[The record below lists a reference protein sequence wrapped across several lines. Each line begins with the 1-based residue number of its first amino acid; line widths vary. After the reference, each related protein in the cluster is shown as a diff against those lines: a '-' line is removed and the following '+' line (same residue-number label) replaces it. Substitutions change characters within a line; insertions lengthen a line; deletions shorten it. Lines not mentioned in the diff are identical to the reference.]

1 MKRLHSILCVL
12 ICYVYVT
19 EVVRTIIK
27 DSLGRNIL
35 LKNTVKKPVGY
46 VILLYP
52 SRAMEWIHLRQMY
65 ASCLAQFGCEQ
76 MSTLIDDVLIAWRYH
91 DNLTRTLYQPT
102 RVFKQFSFLEL
113 LDEQHVCA
121 CVSSKRLAKFLD
133 PRTIDERSSFARPT
147 VHVRTVDVKII
158 HYKKLRDAVAMGL
171 NHIPMKPT
179 TSFAPCIATILDG
192 FKQIM
197 QILGLYNPNF
207 PADIALAWLRNNYLD
222 QLKQSSRINRFGFRS
237 SDSDLMRDHIA
248 NDEIVWLGQH
258 LFCAG
263 LDKAANNVSFICI
276 KHMRL
281 MALERLSG
289 PEFQPCREDLI
300 WLLPLMIL
308 QFTALEATSLVP
320 ELKIS
325 YQALPYLMST
335 YKLHKNSHRW
345 LTNAFH
351 TVYSN
356 IAHMLT
362 ITTMRVLES
371 VKEWAQLKM
380 ISYARFL
387 KVETSLFWLVNLSIE
402 VALNLPN
409 KVTDIFVADITR
421 CFESIPLTGPDNLID
436 AVAFVIKLGYK
447 QAKSN
452 HPRATP
458 LIWVCVND
466 AGEAVQAQWA
476 SSKPSYGESFS
487 LTAER
492 LIEIHS

>member
-1 MKRLHSILCVL
+1 MCLCF
-12 ICYVYVT
+12 
-19 EVVRTIIK
+19 IK
-27 DSLGRNIL
+27 
-35 LKNTVKKPVGY
+35 
-46 VILLYP
+46 
-52 SRAMEWIHLRQMY
+52 
-65 ASCLAQFGCEQ
+65 
-76 MSTLIDDVLIAWRYH
+76 
-91 DNLTRTLYQPT
+91 
-102 RVFKQFSFLEL
+102 EL
-113 LDEQHVCA
+113 C
-121 CVSSKRLAKFLD
+121 AKFLD
-133 PRTIDERSSFARPT
+133 PRTLDERSSFAPPV

-158 HYKKLRDAVAMGL
+158 HHKKLKDAVAMGL

-179 TSFAPCIATILDG
+179 TSFAPSIAAILDG
-192 FKQIM
+192 FKQIV
-197 QILGLYNPNF
+197 QILGLYNQNF
-207 PADIALAWLRNNYLD
+207 PVDTALVWLCDTYLD

-248 NDEIVWLGQH
+248 NDEIEWLGQH

-281 MALERLSG
+281 MALERLSR
-289 PEFQPCREDLI
+289 PEFQPCREDSI
-300 WLLPLMIL
+300 WLLPSMIL
-308 QFTALEATSLVP
+308 QLTALEATSLVP
-320 ELKIS
+320 ELNIS

-335 YKLHKNSHRW
+335 YKLHKNLYRW

-351 TVYSN
+351 TMYSN

-371 VKEWAQLKM
+371 VKEWAQLKR

-387 KVETSLFWLVNLSIE
+387 KVETSLFWLVNSSIE

-409 KVTDIFVADITR
+409 QVTDIFVANITR

-458 LIWVCVND
+458 MIWVHVND

-476 SSKPSYGESFS
+476 SSKPFYGESFS

-492 LIEIHS
+492 IIEICSWLMKSCYVNLGDRVWK